1 MSFCLWVC
9 MLVFFLL
16 PVVSWLKCNRLYV
29 IAISFGVCSINISN
43 CLHFSQIKVHVCVC
57 VFNIHQI
64 LIIFCINLLSMG
76 WGCLLKDSTS
86 FRDCLRLVCAFYRN
100 WRTSRAKNSVELYKY
115 AGKRGGKMEGRAKKR
130 IPSCCIPK
138 SSAHKWIE
146 NSTTARFHGS
156 KRFVFCFHSGIALL
170 RFRFSC
176 FFLLVL
182 FLFSCWLFI
191 FQF

>member
-1 MSFCLWVC
+1 
-9 MLVFFLL
+9 MLVLF
-16 PVVSWLKCNRLYV
+16 S
-29 IAISFGVCSINISN
+29 ACSQ
-43 CLHFSQIKVHVCVC
+43 LIKVQPIVRNRNIFRCLFHQYFKLFAFQPNQSSCVC

-64 LIIFCINLLSMG
+64 LIIFCINLLSMA

-86 FRDCLRLVCAFYRN
+86 FWDCLRLVCAFHRN
-100 WRTSRAKNSVELYKY
+100 WRTSRAKNSIELYKY

-156 KRFVFCFHSGIALL
+156 KRSVFCFHSGIALL
-170 RFRFSC
+170 RFCFSC
-176 FFLLVL
+176 FFAVFFVL
-182 FLFSCWLFI
+182 SLAFYFSVLI
-191 FQF
+191 INT